1 MKAAYS
7 GLPVSVSARYTFIQ
21 AQPSYGVPED
31 LQELSFGSSARLAEN
46 WRIFG
51 SGTYDLEKNFFTGDG
66 FGFAYDDECFSYTM
80 TLSQSRNRDTR
91 ELTQSIGFNI
101 SFRTLGD
108 FGSTTG
114 SFAQ

>member
-1 MKAAYS
+1 
-7 GLPVSVSARYTFIQ
+7 
-21 AQPSYGVPED
+21 
-31 LQELSFGSSARLAEN
+31 
-46 WRIFG
+46 
-51 SGTYDLEKNFFTGDG
+51 
-66 FGFAYDDECFSYTM
+66 M